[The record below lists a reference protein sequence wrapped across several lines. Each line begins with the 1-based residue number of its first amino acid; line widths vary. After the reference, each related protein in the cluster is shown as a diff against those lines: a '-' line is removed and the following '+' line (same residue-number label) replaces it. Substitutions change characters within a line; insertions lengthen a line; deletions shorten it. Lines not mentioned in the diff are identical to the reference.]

1 MYCRI
6 VERRRNIRAFTK
18 ISFFSCRKKWSIKFH
33 SEYMKISF
41 NKACV
46 FLFALSILFFAC
58 AKQKPQGF
66 TLVDGVLSVGVEI
79 GYPPME
85 YFDAD
90 GVTLIGFDIE
100 LAKALAEKL
109 GLRVHFIDTAWEGLL
124 AGLDANKYDV
134 AINITIL
141 PERQKRHNFTQPY
154 IASSMTIVVR
164 KDVSVKIEKPEDIA
178 GLRAAYQSD
187 TTAQYFAEKLRER
200 GIRFMP
206 FSYDKIINCFDDLKI
221 GRVDAIIV
229 DNLAAYDYVEK
240 ENSPFEIVWQGP
252 ADEVIGICLKKG
264 NDALTA
270 ALDNA
275 LNELCNDGTMTNISQ
290 KIFGAAPHKM
300 MPAQ

>member
-1 MYCRI
+1 
-6 VERRRNIRAFTK
+6 
-18 ISFFSCRKKWSIKFH
+18 
-33 SEYMKISF
+33 MKISF

-58 AKQKPQGF
+58 AKQKQQGL

-109 GLRVHFIDTAWEGLL
+109 GLRVHFIDTAWEGIL

-164 KDVSVKIEKPEDIA
+164 KDVSVKIEKPEDVA